1 MLYIFGGLPGAGKS
15 TLAASFAR
23 ERRALYLRI
32 DTIEQVLRD
41 AETPLSG
48 PQGYSVAYRIAADN
62 LRLGLDVVADSVNP
76 LGVTRDAWRQVAEDA
91 GVPFVEIEVVCSN
104 QAEHRSRV
112 ESRVTDVPG
121 LKLPTWTDVLKRE
134 YDAWDRAHIVVDT
147 AGQTPAESQRVLW
160 RMMEPT

>member
-48 PQGYSVAYRIAADN
+48 PQGYSVAYRALQQTIYGWVWT
-62 LRLGLDVVADSVNP
+62 LSL
-76 LGVTRDAWRQVAEDA
+76 TRSTPWVSPAM
-91 GVPFVEIEVVCSN
+91 
-104 QAEHRSRV
+104 
-112 ESRVTDVPG
+112 PG
-121 LKLPTWTDVLKRE
+121 AK
-134 YDAWDRAHIVVDT
+134 
-147 AGQTPAESQRVLW
+147 
-160 RMMEPT
+160 